1 MNKNEINSA
10 VTAESF
16 VEEGERLDW
25 KAYLQS
31 VNDVMNRGSL
41 PLVTYKVTYDN
52 GQTVTVQAVD
62 KFEASAEADEIIVT
76 RGYSLDD
83 LMFSPTVVQ
92 E

>member
-1 MNKNEINSA
+1 VNKNEINSA

>member
-92 E
+92 K